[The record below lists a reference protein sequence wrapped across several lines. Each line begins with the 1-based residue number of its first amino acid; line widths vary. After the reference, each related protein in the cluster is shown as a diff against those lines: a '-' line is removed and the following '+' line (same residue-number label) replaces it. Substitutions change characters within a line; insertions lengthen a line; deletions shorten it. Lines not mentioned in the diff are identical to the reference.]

1 MAGVTPEYQALIVSP
16 LTLVVVSARISL
28 PSTTTC
34 DQPCSAGTCKASY
47 RSGPA
52 EPCPANS
59 DFWNPTSQID
69 YEPLPRAT
77 GPLSAPAW
85 IGGGVNPLTMR

>member
-1 MAGVTPEYQALIVSP
+1 MAGVTPEYQALSVWP
-16 LTLVVVSARISL
+16 LTLVVVLARISL

-52 EPCPANS
+52 EPTGQQRLRNA
-59 DFWNPTSQID
+59 TSQID

-77 GPLSAPAW
+77 GPLSAPA
-85 IGGGVNPLTMR
+85 